1 MQIKEDCIRDI
12 LCYLIENID
21 YYWDIDHKLSV
32 KTVSLLKLYNDEKI
46 SDKYEKKGYHK
57 FYESIQS
64 EHIWDKTKSVI
75 SKVGVHTL
83 DFIEGVA
90 RDVAVESA
98 KQAVTISMMQK

>member
-46 SDKYEKKGYHK
+46 SDKYEKKGY
-57 FYESIQS
+57 SILY
-64 EHIWDKTKSVI
+64 
-75 SKVGVHTL
+75 SKITGNKL
-83 DFIEGVA
+83 Y
-90 RDVAVESA
+90 
-98 KQAVTISMMQK
+98 

>member
-1 MQIKEDCIRDI
+1 MKKKDI
-12 LCYLIENID
+12 AYSI
-21 YYWDIDHKLSV
+21 
-32 KTVSLLKLYNDEKI
+32 LKLLEINFIKASEVSPENAGVIQKCEV
-46 SDKYEKKGYHK
+46 YEVTYLGHK